1 MKFETKLAKAERIA
15 QTERT
20 CTVELTEREIILIG
34 HLLSEETKSPEG
46 RWVTYEREQDCKSIF
61 EKLRGRA
68 VYNWMDTAVTI
79 LNRHRSH
86 WS

>member
-1 MKFETKLAKAERIA
+1 MKFETALAKAERIA

-20 CTVELTEREIILIG
+20 YAVDLTESEIILMG
-34 HLLSEETKSPEG
+34 YLLAEETKRVSLSG
-46 RWVTYEREQDCKSIF
+46 NYERERDCKSIF

-68 VYNWMDTAVTI
+68 VYNWLDTAVTI
-79 LNRHRSH
+79 LNRHRTH

>member
-1 MKFETKLAKAERIA
+1 MKFETTLAKAERIA

-20 CTVELTEREIILIG
+20 YAVDLTESEIILLG
-34 HLLSEETKSPEG
+34 ALLTEEIKRLGG
-46 RWVTYEREQDCKSIF
+46 RVGIERERDCKSIF

-68 VYNWMDTAVTI
+68 VYNWLDTAVTI
-79 LNRHRSH
+79 LNRHRTH

>member
-1 MKFETKLAKAERIA
+1 MKFETALAKAERIA

-20 CTVELTEREIILIG
+20 YAVDLTESEIILLG
-34 HLLSEETKSPEG
+34 ALLTEEIKRLGG
-46 RWVTYEREQDCKSIF
+46 RVGIERERDCKSIF

-68 VYNWMDTAVTI
+68 VYNWLDTAVTI
-79 LNRHRSH
+79 LNRHRTH

>member
-1 MKFETKLAKAERIA
+1 MKFETALAKAERIA

-20 CTVELTEREIILIG
+20 YAVELTESEIILLG
-34 HLLSEETKSPEG
+34 ALLTEEIKRLGG
-46 RWVTYEREQDCKSIF
+46 RVGIERERDCKSIF

-68 VYNWMDTAVTI
+68 KFNWMDTAVTI
-79 LNRHRSH
+79 LNRHRSR

>member
-1 MKFETKLAKAERIA
+1 MKFETTLDKAERIA

-20 CTVELTEREIILIG
+20 YTVELTESEIILIG
-34 HLLSEETKSPEG
+34 ALLTEEIKRLGG
-46 RWVTYEREQDCKSIF
+46 RVGIERERDCKSIF
-61 EKLRGRA
+61 DNLLGRA
-68 VYNWMDTAVTI
+68 KFNWMNTAVTI